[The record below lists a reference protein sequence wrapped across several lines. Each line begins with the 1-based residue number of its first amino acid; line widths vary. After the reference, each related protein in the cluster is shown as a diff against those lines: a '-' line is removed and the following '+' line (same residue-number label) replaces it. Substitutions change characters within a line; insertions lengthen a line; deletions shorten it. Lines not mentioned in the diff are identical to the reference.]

1 MPGTVHDHPIESSL
15 LKNRIDSLI
24 MPVIQTRELRVR
36 EIKPLALGHRVTRR
50 QSPRVP
56 GDWLERWWRRQ
67 RGVIPGEVALP
78 SWKPGLALSPPGPA
92 GLRACVCPWAVGTL
106 VAVAAAGGSR
116 ETVTPR
122 CFVNCFSQ
130 LVCSG
135 LGLERHR
142 MEV

>member
-1 MPGTVHDHPIESSL
+1 MAAEAATWGVSL
-15 LKNRIDSLI
+15 GHSGDGDF
-24 MPVIQTRELRVR
+24 PELRS
-36 EIKPLALGHRVTRR
+36 
-50 QSPRVP
+50 Q
-56 GDWLERWWRRQ
+56 DWLW
-67 RGVIPGEVALP
+67 
-78 SWKPGLALSPPGPA
+78 SPPHQ
-92 GLRACVCPWAVGTL
+92 ACLCASVCPWAVGMVVAAVP

>member
-1 MPGTVHDHPIESSL
+1 MKPEIVFMICAIVLVLVARRAGSS
-15 LKNRIDSLI
+15 
-24 MPVIQTRELRVR
+24 
-36 EIKPLALGHRVTRR
+36 
-50 QSPRVP
+50 
-56 GDWLERWWRRQ
+56 
-67 RGVIPGEVALP
+67 
-78 SWKPGLALSPPGPA
+78 PA
-92 GLRACVCPWAVGTL
+92 CLCACACPWAAGSA
-106 VAVAAAGGSR
+106 VAAVPVVVAAAGGSR

>member
-1 MPGTVHDHPIESSL
+1 MARAVVEAAP
-15 LKNRIDSLI
+15 
-24 MPVIQTRELRVR
+24 
-36 EIKPLALGHRVTRR
+36 
-50 QSPRVP
+50 
-56 GDWLERWWRRQ
+56 
-67 RGVIPGEVALP
+67 GVIPGRQ
-78 SWKPGLALSPPGPA
+78 LSLTGSEPPTHPGPA
-92 GLRACVCPWAVGTL
+92 GLCACVCPWAAGTL
-106 VAVAAAGGSR
+106 GAAVVVAMAVAVAAAGGSR